1 MDIYRN
7 STHVIDNFFN
17 DIQPIIDLG
26 NSLEYH
32 NNEAWPGLRTDNL
45 LQINNTLAVEF
56 AKFFAKNI
64 ADKVFYGLSKFEID
78 VRFHKNDLY
87 DVDEANS
94 GWIHN
99 DDIDFAGL
107 VYLNKEEPNMSTG
120 TSIFD
125 KTLFEDFEAED
136 YQSRKELNLKKNVI
150 NKEIMSKYNN
160 SGFALVYDPVLKKE
174 KKISKK
180 IDNKSL
186 FIFHK
191 NLKKNSFVKITNPIN
206 QKTVIAEVISNKVRF
221 SDFYNSVIT
230 SRIADEL
237 SLNLNEP
244 YIDLVLISQNSTF
257 IAKKA
262 KTYNEEKKV
271 AEKAPVDGIQIDN
284 LGDVNQ
290 LKNEAKKDNIFSYSI
305 KIADFY
311 YKDSA
316 MNMSN
321 RIIDETNIA
330 NPVIKTISNTK
341 YRVLLG
347 PFNDIKKLEDSFNE
361 IKSLD
366 FENIE
371 ILKDV

>member
-1 MDIYRN
+1 MNYKSILI
-7 STHVIDNFFN
+7 VFF
-17 DIQPIIDLG
+17 I
-26 NSLEYH
+26 
-32 NNEAWPGLRTDNL
+32 
-45 LQINNTLAVEF
+45 F
-56 AKFFAKNI
+56 
-64 ADKVFYGLSKFEID
+64 
-78 VRFHKNDLY
+78 
-87 DVDEANS
+87 
-94 GWIHN
+94 
-99 DDIDFAGL
+99 L
-107 VYLNKEEPNMSTG
+107 VGCEQN
-120 TSIFD
+120 
-125 KTLFEDFEAED
+125 
-136 YQSRKELNLKKNVI
+136 NLKKDVVNR
-150 NKEIMSKYNN
+150 EIMSKYKN
-160 SGFALVYDPVLKKE
+160 SGFTLVYDPVLKKE

-206 QKTVIAEVISNKVRF
+206 QKTVIAEVISNKVSF

-290 LKNEAKKDNIFSYSI
+290 PKNKDKKDNIFSYSI

>member
-1 MDIYRN
+1 MNYKSILI
-7 STHVIDNFFN
+7 VFF
-17 DIQPIIDLG
+17 I
-26 NSLEYH
+26 
-32 NNEAWPGLRTDNL
+32 
-45 LQINNTLAVEF
+45 F
-56 AKFFAKNI
+56 
-64 ADKVFYGLSKFEID
+64 
-78 VRFHKNDLY
+78 
-87 DVDEANS
+87 
-94 GWIHN
+94 
-99 DDIDFAGL
+99 L
-107 VYLNKEEPNMSTG
+107 VGCEQN
-120 TSIFD
+120 
-125 KTLFEDFEAED
+125 
-136 YQSRKELNLKKNVI
+136 NLKKDVVNR
-150 NKEIMSKYNN
+150 EIMSKYKN
-160 SGFALVYDPVLKKE
+160 SGFTLVYDPVLKKE

-290 LKNEAKKDNIFSYSI
+290 TKNEAKKDNIFSYSI

-316 MNMSN
+316 KNMSD
-321 RIIDETNIA
+321 RIIDETNIT

-366 FENIE
+366 FENIQ

>member
-1 MDIYRN
+1 MNYK
-7 STHVIDNFFN
+7 SLLL
-17 DIQPIIDLG
+17 IIFLFLLG
-26 NSLEYH
+26 CEQ
-32 NNEAWPGLRTDNL
+32 NNLSN
-45 LQINNTLAVEF
+45 
-56 AKFFAKNI
+56 
-64 ADKVFYGLSKFEID
+64 KV
-78 VRFHKNDLY
+78 VN
-87 DVDEANS
+87 
-94 GWIHN
+94 
-99 DDIDFAGL
+99 
-107 VYLNKEEPNMSTG
+107 
-120 TSIFD
+120 
-125 KTLFEDFEAED
+125 
-136 YQSRKELNLKKNVI
+136 Q
-150 NKEIMSKYNN
+150 EIMLKYKN
-160 SGFALVYDPVLKKE
+160 SGFALVYDSALKKE

-191 NLKKNSFVKITNPIN
+191 NLKKNSFVRITNPVN
-206 QKTVIAEVISNKVRF
+206 QKMVIAEVISNEVKF

-230 SRIADEL
+230 LRIAEEL

-262 KTYNEEKKV
+262 KTFNEEKKV

-284 LGDVNQ
+284 LGEVS
-290 LKNEAKKDNIFSYSI
+290 LKKKEASKEEIFSYSI

-316 MNMSN
+316 KNMTS
-321 RIIDETNIA
+321 RIINETNIR

>member
-1 MDIYRN
+1 MNYKSILL
-7 STHVIDNFFN
+7 VFF
-17 DIQPIIDLG
+17 IFLLG
-26 NSLEYH
+26 CEQN
-32 NNEAWPGLRTDNL
+32 
-45 LQINNTLAVEF
+45 
-56 AKFFAKNI
+56 
-64 ADKVFYGLSKFEID
+64 
-78 VRFHKNDLY
+78 
-87 DVDEANS
+87 
-94 GWIHN
+94 
-99 DDIDFAGL
+99 
-107 VYLNKEEPNMSTG
+107 
-120 TSIFD
+120 
-125 KTLFEDFEAED
+125 
-136 YQSRKELNLKKNVI
+136 NLKKNVI
-150 NKEIMSKYNN
+150 NKEIMSKYKN

-244 YIDLVLISQNSTF
+244 YIDLVLIPQNSTF

-290 LKNEAKKDNIFSYSI
+290 SKNEAKKDNIFSYSI

-316 MNMSN
+316 KNMSD
-321 RIIDETNIA
+321 RIIDETNIS

>member
-1 MDIYRN
+1 MNYKSLLI
-7 STHVIDNFFN
+7 VFF
-17 DIQPIIDLG
+17 IFLLG
-26 NSLEYH
+26 CEQ
-32 NNEAWPGLRTDNL
+32 NN
-45 LQINNTLAVEF
+45 
-56 AKFFAKNI
+56 
-64 ADKVFYGLSKFEID
+64 
-78 VRFHKNDLY
+78 
-87 DVDEANS
+87 
-94 GWIHN
+94 
-99 DDIDFAGL
+99 
-107 VYLNKEEPNMSTG
+107 LNKNVVN
-120 TSIFD
+120 
-125 KTLFEDFEAED
+125 L
-136 YQSRKELNLKKNVI
+136 EL
-150 NKEIMSKYNN
+150 MSKYKN
-160 SGFALVYDPVLKKE
+160 SGFALVYDPLLKKE

-180 IDNKSL
+180 IDERSL
-186 FIFHK
+186 HIFHK

-206 QKTVIAEVISNKVRF
+206 QKTVIAEVISNKARF

-230 SRIADEL
+230 SRIAKEL
-237 SLNLNEP
+237 SLNLDEP

-262 KTYNEEKKV
+262 KTFDEEKKV

-284 LGDVNQ
+284 LGDINQ
-290 LKNEAKKDNIFSYSI
+290 QKKEVLKEEIFSYSI

-321 RIIDETNIA
+321 RIINETNIT
-330 NPVIKTISNTK
+330 NPLIKTLSNTK